1 MNALAYTSMKEQ
13 NESREA
19 DLTQRLV
26 LVEQKM
32 KETELTIMDDF
43 NIPDSATLGS
53 IVLGRFYRE
62 LEIIDELFIKSE
74 YQDEITKN
82 IIYDEIEERLEF
94 IKKRLMVLF
103 YQ

>member
-1 MNALAYTSMKEQ
+1 MNTLAYTSMKEQ
-13 NESREA
+13 NESRER
-19 DLTQRLV
+19 DLCQRLARI
-26 LVEQKM
+26 EQSL
-32 KETELTIMDDF
+32 KETELGIMEDF
-43 NIPDSATLGS
+43 NIPDSTTLGS

-62 LEIIDELFIKSE
+62 LEIVDELFIKSE

-94 IKKRLMVLF
+94 IRKRLTALF